1 MVATENASG
10 IKRKIGSYDMRM
22 NRSFI
27 LRACAV
33 LSRAFAIV
41 GSVIGAGF
49 VTGKEIAVFFAVDPS
64 VSALWVC
71 CLLFAAAFY
80 FIGTAERGKFFL
92 AAEKAV
98 GLINVVVL
106 SCMLSALA
114 ELFRDVLRL
123 SENNLIF
130 PILSLILS
138 FFICRKGMGYI
149 EKLSLLF
156 LPSAVIAVL
165 WITASSVKIFGTIPL
180 SPVRREGRVMPLL
193 YVGMNVL
200 LSFPVIADAGGKEG
214 RSEKMISSL
223 LAAVTLVA
231 SVSLILC
238 AVCGFFLSEDPMPLY
253 RYSKEKG
260 SAAYAAYLFVLI
272 VGIYSTLFC
281 SHYGLMKICRGKS
294 ANLFKIALSIAAL
307 ALSRIGFEKIVGK
320 VYPTVGA
327 AGLALPVFLI
337 VSRVVSRVKIRS
349 HTFRRQERT
358 EPRCLPLR
366 DRV

>member
-1 MVATENASG
+1 MATTENASG

-27 LRACAV
+27 LRAGAV

-80 FIGTAERGKFFL
+80 FIGTAKRGKFFL

-114 ELFRDVLRL
+114 ELFRDILRL

-165 WITASSVKIFGTIPL
+165 WITASSVK
-180 SPVRREGRVMPLL
+180 
-193 YVGMNVL
+193 
-200 LSFPVIADAGGKEG
+200 G

-253 RYSKEKG
+253 RYSKEKV

-294 ANLFKIALSIAAL
+294 AILFKIALSIAAL

-320 VYPTVGA
+320 VYPAVGV